1 MPLLRALPALLLLLC
16 APLYNAV
23 AASQPAII
31 AHRGGTAD
39 APENTVPAI
48 RSALAN
54 GVDAVWIT
62 LQLSKDGVVVLYR
75 PADLQALTNARGPVS
90 AYSAAQLAQTDAG
103 WAYTRG
109 DEHPFRA
116 QGIGIPRL
124 ATVLQTFPH
133 ATFYLDIKS
142 PDADPA
148 RFADALLTTLEEQ
161 HALARTR
168 VYSTDARYLQ
178 ALPPQIARFVSRD
191 ETRSLLANVAM
202 AHRCQLQPHDATP
215 RWYGL
220 ELTREVEVV
229 EKYTLGEGRSKAQ
242 LSWDEESMACFRSQG
257 PARIVLFGI
266 NSPEAYQQAQT
277 LGADAV
283 MVDSPEQ
290 AQQWRKMNRDT
301 ASRAPE

>member
-1 MPLLRALPALLLLLC
+1 MLPLRALPALLLLLC
-16 APLYNAV
+16 TPLLNAV
-23 AASQPAII
+23 AAPQPAII

-39 APENTVPAI
+39 APENTLPAI
-48 RSALAN
+48 RSALDN
-54 GVDAVWIT
+54 GADAVWIT
-62 LQLSKDGVVVLYR
+62 LQQAKDGVIVLYR

-90 AYSAAQLAQTDAG
+90 AYSAEQLAQTDAG
-103 WAYTRG
+103 WAYARSG
-109 DEHPFRA
+109 NHPYRA

-148 RFADALLTTLEEQ
+148 RFARALLTTLEAQ
-161 HALARTR
+161 HALTRTR

-191 ETRSLLANVAM
+191 ETRSLLANVTM
-202 AHRCQLQPHDATP
+202 AHRCQLQPHGNAP

-242 LSWDEESMACFRSQG
+242 LSWDDESMACFRSQG
-257 PARIVLFGI
+257 PAQIVLFGV
-266 NSPEAYQQAQT
+266 NSPQAYRQAQI

-283 MVDSPEQ
+283 MVDSPKQ
-290 AQQWRKMNRDT
+290 AQRWREKNQG
-301 ASRAPE
+301 AVSHAPE